1 MGRRVRLL
9 YVLAAAFVIAAA
21 AVMILNR
28 LDGDIAVKQAEQSEI
43 KQVANEVNAAR
54 SDLQQ
59 ELIFLSTDAGI
70 RKEAMAQGYLMPG
83 QIRFVVVNPEALY
96 GPEAET
102 ADPEA
107 QEAE

>member
-21 AVMILNR
+21 AMMILNR
-28 LDGDIAVKQAEQSEI
+28 LSGDIAVKQMEQSEI
-43 KQVANEVNAAR
+43 RQIANEVNAER

-59 ELIFLSTDAGI
+59 ELIFLNTDAGI

-96 GPEAET
+96 GPETENT
-102 ADPEA
+102 EA